1 MHYSYFPFAWANV
14 KSKHEWVEI
23 VLVGLRSF
31 LDGNDN
37 GESASHQRRGGTG
50 ARRNNE
56 RRLGEMPFIQFPL
69 PRSHRFRPPRR
80 AVDLRF
86 QLHGKILQ
94 VVYNGLFYPRVFTA
108 SPGNWLV
115 AYGHMYSLLMD
126 MNSLYV
132 VRTRTEETIAKFSLP
147 PFRRSVRGSNFTPG
161 EVTWLDGLLTSSPER
176 LLFATSMPD
185 YSVLLLMLKEST

>member
-1 MHYSYFPFAWANV
+1 MQTRYGHTD
-14 KSKHEWVEI
+14 WVI
-23 VLVGLRSF
+23 KVIL
-31 LDGNDN
+31 
-37 GESASHQRRGGTG
+37 
-50 ARRNNE
+50 
-56 RRLGEMPFIQFPL
+56 
-69 PRSHRFRPPRR
+69 RR
-80 AVDLRF
+80 AEVESRLIRKNQFALLSMDKRAIKIWSLAHDCEKCLTTLSPVDSNV
-86 QLHGKILQ
+86 QLQPRLQ
-94 VVYNGLFYPRVFTA
+94 FNGHTIVCASETAVLLWDFKTLVMTRVFTA